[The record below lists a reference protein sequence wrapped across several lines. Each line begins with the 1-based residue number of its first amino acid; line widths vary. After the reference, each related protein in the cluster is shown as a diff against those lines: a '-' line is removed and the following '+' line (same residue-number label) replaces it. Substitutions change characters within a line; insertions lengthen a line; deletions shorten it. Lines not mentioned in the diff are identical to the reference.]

1 MAKRNLDMA
10 DIEIVNPIVEIIKKY
25 DNFEKEEMAKYEEF
39 VRLRKEKKE
48 NEKLKVKNENQ

>member
-48 NEKLKVKNENQ
+48 K